1 MTQKIVIAIFLII
14 CIYFTLMTVIDIL
27 KLIKDYKTK
36 NQTIKESEVNI
47 ELIAISVLWGAFY
60 MLNQLPSF

>member
-27 KLIKDYKTK
+27 KLIKDYKTE
-36 NQTIKESEVNI
+36 NQTIKEFEVNI
-47 ELIAISVLWGAFY
+47 ELITISVLWGAFY